1 MQTFPVTEACRLSI
15 GALAASAI
23 FLAKQSTQIQ
33 RRCRPSWLVLTDR
46 HFINNK
52 PIVALRNSPPHTK
65 KPSPR
70 PQLRRAWP
78 IYRAKCAV
86 HKKD

>member
-1 MQTFPVTEACRLSI
+1 MQTFSVTEVFRLSI
-15 GALAASAI
+15 GAPAASAI

-46 HFINNK
+46 HFINNSQ
-52 PIVALRNSPPHTK
+52 IIALRKSPQHTK

-78 IYRAKCAV
+78 IHRAKCAV